1 MKVKYLNTLLEN
13 NDLDPAIKD
22 EVIKSYQ
29 EIKGKVRD
37 LGIHMDEDAELMFSN
52 HVLALLKRIKSRSFV
67 EDMSE
72 AFDQISPDVFQMAD
86 GIVREYF
93 EREDIPVNET
103 EVFLVA
109 THLEIAIQKEKEE
122 TKNE

>member
-1 MKVKYLNTLLEN
+1 MKYLNTLLEN
-13 NDLDPAIKD
+13 NDLDPAIRD
-22 EVIKSYQ
+22 EVIASYQ
-29 EIKGKVRD
+29 EIKEKVKA
-37 LGIHMDEDAELMFSN
+37 LGIHMDEDAEFMFSN
-52 HVLALLKRIKSRSFV
+52 HILALLKRIKSRSFV

-72 AFDQISPDVFQMAD
+72 SFDQISPDVFEMAD
-86 GIVREYF
+86 GVVREYF
-93 EREDIPVNET
+93 DREGIPVNQT